1 MTTLRRAT
9 RRSVL
14 VLVVIGSLWATLAA
28 IPASAAGSTTYRD
41 CSKLT
46 FAAGADLH
54 RCDVSDSTFI
64 GMDLHGINFAWSDVS
79 RANGGCD
86 PDMPRTNLAG
96 ARLYRALFVDAKLCD
111 AILTDADIHGSD
123 LSGAALEDAS
133 LDRANLSW
141 AILNGAQASFAPF
154 VDVNLSNAVWRN
166 GFANGATFDGADLHR
181 IDFRGTDLRSASFVG
196 TDLRYARLDGVDL
209 SDADLSGANWRNATG
224 KGAAIYGNT
233 TCPDGTNSDANGDTC
248 VGH

>member
-1 MTTLRRAT
+1 MTILRPLT
-9 RRSVL
+9 RRSAL
-14 VLVVIGSLWATLAA
+14 ALLVVGSLWATFAA

-64 GMDLHGINFAWSDVS
+64 GMDLHGINLAWSDVS

-86 PDMPRTNLAG
+86 PDLPRTNLAG
-96 ARLYRALFVDAKLCD
+96 SRLYRALFVDAKLCD

-123 LSGAALEDAS
+123 LTGAALEDAS
-133 LDRANLSW
+133 LNRANLSW
-141 AILNGAQASFAPF
+141 AILSGAQASFAPF
-154 VDVNLSNAVWRN
+154 VDANLSNAVWRD

-209 SDADLSGANWRNATG
+209 TNADLTGASWRTATG
-224 KGAAIYGNT
+224 KSSAIYSNT
-233 TCPDGTNSDANGDTC
+233 TCPDGTNSDTNGGTC